1 MSNQIYSAKYSGVD
15 VYEFI
20 HPTGSIMKRKNDG
33 WVNATH
39 ILKAANFAKAKRT
52 RILEKEVLK
61 EKHEKVQGGFG
72 KYQGTWVP
80 LDIAINLAEK
90 FEVYSDL
97 KPLFDFSENNGDA
110 APPPAPK
117 HHHASKSGSTKVK
130 KAGRSVSTPAM
141 GEGKTRASTRK
152 PTTKATDQ
160 NFDNVTVVNPVVTR
174 RRGRPPNSTLASKRK
189 LGVGIQRSQSD
200 MAFAKPEIPNQI
212 QGYSTEMKRV
222 NSLNHTKTE
231 KPPRH
236 MQLHEIDIDDGL
248 SSDIEVPDTELL
260 RPSHQSSLVKADT
273 NEGRTNDMSVT
284 PSSSS
289 SLPTSPSHLTD
300 DIPFD
305 QRLGSGGT
313 SPVISLIPR
322 YSVQSRPQATDIN
335 EKVNDYLTK
344 LVDYFISNEM
354 RSSKTVPQ
362 DLLSPPPHSA
372 PFIDAPIDPELHTA
386 FHWACSMGNL
396 PILEALY
403 NTGTNIRA
411 ANSKGQTPLMRSAMF
426 HNSYTRRSFPR
437 IFELLSDTVFDIDS
451 QGQTVLHHIVKRKS
465 STPSAIYYLNVLLSK
480 IKDISPKYRIEL
492 LLNTEDSNGETAL
505 HIAARNNDREFFDM
519 LVKNGALS
527 TVINN
532 DGRTPTEIMNEH
544 FQDIHMQSQGSVSMS
559 QQTDNANTRRGSS
572 LLKKEKQNKLSNIS
586 ENSDHKD
593 ILSPSRHDIIASPM
607 ADVLYASQAAT
618 NLNRG
623 IPAIVNSI
631 KLVAD
636 NLDEN
641 YKKQGNE
648 CKNLNAMLASIK
660 KTVEGTTKRTKEL
673 LENGGND
680 DINTLIAAQ
689 EKEVEDLKL
698 EIGKGM
704 MYLRNR
710 IEYRQ
715 QRRLEGVVNSDNMPM
730 NPSTSSLEE
739 RIDVAKELTILQLRR
754 KRKISELLYNYEDT
768 RKIHKYR
775 KMISEGTEMKT
786 EDVDDC
792 LDIILQTLIS
802 NNT

>member
-90 FEVYSDL
+90 FEVYGDL

-117 HHHASKSGSTKVK
+117 HHHASKSGAAKVK
-130 KAGRSVSTPAM
+130 KAGRSVSTPVM
-141 GEGKTRASTRK
+141 TEGKTRTSTRK
-152 PTTKATDQ
+152 PASKSNDQ
-160 NFDNVTVVNPVVTR
+160 NSENVTVVNPVVTR

-200 MAFAKPEIPNQI
+200 MAFAKPEVPNQL
-212 QGYSTEMKRV
+212 QGYPNDLKRL
-222 NSLNHTKTE
+222 NSVGPMKTE

-236 MQLHEIDIDDGL
+236 MQLQEIDIEDGL
-248 SSDIEVPDTELL
+248 SSDIEVQETESL
-260 RPSHQSSLVKADT
+260 RPSHQSSLINNEA
-273 NEGRTNDMSVT
+273 NEGRANDTSAT

-289 SLPTSPSHLTD
+289 SLPTSPTNLTE

-322 YSVQSRPQATDIN
+322 YSVQSRPQVTDIN

-354 RSSKTVPQ
+354 RSNKTVPQ
-362 DLLSPPPHSA
+362 ELLSPPPHSA

-396 PILEALY
+396 PIVEALCD
-403 NTGTNIRA
+403 TGTNIRA

-437 IFELLSDTVFDIDS
+437 IFELLSETVFDIDS
-451 QGQTVLHHIVKRKS
+451 QGQTVLHHIVKRRS

-492 LLNTEDSNGETAL
+492 LLNTEDASGDTAL
-505 HIAARNNDREFFDM
+505 HIAARNNDREFFDI

-527 TVINN
+527 TIINN
-532 DGRTPTEIMNEH
+532 EGRTPTEIMNEH
-544 FQDIHMQSQGSVSMS
+544 FQDIHMQSQGSVS
-559 QQTDNANTRRGSS
+559 QTADSSSNRRGSTA
-572 LLKKEKQNKLSNIS
+572 LKKERQNKLTNIS
-586 ENSDHKD
+586 VNTDKD

-607 ADVLYASQAAT
+607 ADVLYTSQAAT
-618 NLNRG
+618 QLSRG

-631 KLVAD
+631 KTAAD

-641 YKKQGNE
+641 YKKQDKE
-648 CKNLNAMLASIK
+648 YKNLKAMLSSIK
-660 KTVEGTTKRTKEL
+660 KTVEATKKRTKEL
-673 LENGGND
+673 LEKNGD
-680 DINTLIAAQ
+680 DDVATLIIAQ
-689 EKEVEDLKL
+689 EEEVQVLKN
-698 EIGKGM
+698 EIDKDM
-704 MYLRNR
+704 LFLKNR
-710 IEYRQ
+710 IEFRQ
-715 QRRLEGVVNSDNMPM
+715 EKRLARFAFTDT
-730 NPSTSSLEE
+730 STMHSNDSG
-739 RIDVAKELTILQLRR
+739 IDESITLAKDLAILQIQR
-754 KRKISELLYNYEDT
+754 KRKISELMSSYEDT

-792 LDIILQTLIS
+792 LDIILQTLM
-802 NNT
+802 NNST